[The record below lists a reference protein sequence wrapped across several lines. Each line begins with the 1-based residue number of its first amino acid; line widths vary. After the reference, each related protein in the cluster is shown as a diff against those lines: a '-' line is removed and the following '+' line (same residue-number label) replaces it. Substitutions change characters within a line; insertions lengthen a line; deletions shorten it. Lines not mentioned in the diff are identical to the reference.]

1 MATTITSLGHS
12 AFRIVTGGRTILIDP
27 FLTGNPLAKVA
38 AEELSA
44 DYIIVSH
51 GHGDHIGDTVSIAR
65 RCNALV
71 IANYEIAIWLEGK
84 GVERT
89 HGMNTGGSFAFDFGS
104 VKLTMAHHGSM
115 LPDGSYGG
123 LATGVLLKTADG
135 NVYFAG
141 DTALFS
147 DMTLIGDEGL
157 KVAILPI
164 GDNFTMGPED
174 SVKAL
179 KFLRPETV
187 IPCHYNTFS
196 AIEQDVNR
204 WAADVA
210 ATPVKPLVLA
220 PGQSMTL

>member
-1 MATTITSLGHS
+1 
-12 AFRIVTGGRTILIDP
+12 
-27 FLTGNPLAKVA
+27 
-38 AEELSA
+38 
-44 DYIIVSH
+44 
-51 GHGDHIGDTVSIAR
+51 
-65 RCNALV
+65 
-71 IANYEIAIWLEGK
+71 
-84 GVERT
+84 
-89 HGMNTGGSFAFDFGS
+89 MNTGGRFAFDFGS

-123 LATGVLLKTADG
+123 LATGVLLKTVDG
-135 NVYFAG
+135 NIYFAG

-157 KVAILPI
+157 KVAVLPI

-174 SVKAL
+174 SIKAL

-196 AIEQDVNR
+196 AIEQDVDR
-204 WAADVA
+204 WAADVS
-210 ATPVKPLVLA
+210 ATSVKPMILA

>member
-1 MATTITSLGHS
+1 
-12 AFRIVTGGRTILIDP
+12 
-27 FLTGNPLAKVA
+27 
-38 AEELSA
+38 
-44 DYIIVSH
+44 
-51 GHGDHIGDTVSIAR
+51 
-65 RCNALV
+65 
-71 IANYEIAIWLEGK
+71 
-84 GVERT
+84 
-89 HGMNTGGSFAFDFGS
+89 MNTGGSFLFDFGR

-123 LATGVLLKTADG
+123 LATGVLLKTVDG
-135 NVYFAG
+135 NIYFAG

-157 KVAILPI
+157 KVAVLPI

-174 SVKAL
+174 FIKAL

-196 AIEQDVNR
+196 AIEQDVDR
-204 WAADVA
+204 WAADVS
-210 ATPVKPLVLA
+210 ATSVKPMILA